1 MTPLDFIRSY
11 PPFDRLDE
19 VDLDLISRS
28 LEVVS
33 YPPGSHI
40 LTQDG
45 PVSQYLYLIH
55 RGIVRLERNGET
67 VQLLEEGELFGFV
80 SLFSQ
85 NPPVFEVVAEE
96 EAEIYQLPGEV
107 ARYLSEQP
115 AFAEFFLKGLTER
128 LQRASYLSRTSPLTG
143 DMAAPVQYLIT
154 RSPVFI
160 EPEATVAEAAG
171 VMRSQKVSSVLVKG
185 PQPGIITDRDLRNRV
200 LAEALGPATPLQQ
213 VMSRPL
219 KTLPVE
225 TPAYSALLFMLEEN
239 IHHLPLTQQG
249 QIVGLVTDTDL
260 LRHQVKSPLY
270 LLKRVQKLAEI
281 ADLSRYA
288 LEIAGTVKSLFE
300 GGLDIDHIGRIISN
314 LNDALITRL
323 LKLAEAEL
331 GPPPTSYAWIVFGS
345 EGRQEQTLLT
355 DQDNA
360 LIYGEAGEESQLY
373 FSKLAR
379 WVVDGLLQAGFPPC
393 PGGYMA
399 INWSRPLRDWE
410 ALFWNWTQT
419 PEPQALL
426 EASIFFDFRAVTGSL
441 QLDSLEAVLLKAGE
455 RPLFLAQLA
464 RNSLNFQPPL
474 GFFRRIREEEGG
486 VDLKRG
492 GITPIVSL
500 ARLYALEAGLP
511 ARSTLDRLAAIGQRS
526 DLGQEKAELLAEA
539 FRFMQHLRLREQL
552 HNYQVGQ
559 APGNKVR
566 LEALSPLE
574 RRHLKE
580 AFLVIREVQEMTAVR
595 FQTGRLG

>member
-1 MTPLDFIRSY
+1 MTPLDFIQNC
-11 PPFDRLDE
+11 PPFDRLDK
-19 VDLDLISRS
+19 VDLELVSRS
-28 LEVVS
+28 LEVVR
-33 YPPGSHI
+33 YPSESHI
-40 LTQDG
+40 LAQGG
-45 PVSQYLYLIH
+45 PVNQYLYLIH
-55 RGIVRLERNGET
+55 QGIVRLERNGET

-85 NPPVFEVVAEE
+85 KPPVFEVITEE

-107 ARYLSEQP
+107 ARYLGEQP

-128 LQRASYLSRTSPLTG
+128 LQRASHLSQTSPLTG
-143 DMAAPVQYLIT
+143 DMAVPVQYLIT
-154 RSPVFI
+154 RPPVFI
-160 EPEATVAEAAG
+160 ESGATVAEAAG

-200 LAEALGPATPLQQ
+200 LAEGLGPATPVQQ
-213 VMSRPL
+213 VMSQPL

-249 QIVGLVTDTDL
+249 QMVGLVTDTDL

-270 LLKRVQKLAEI
+270 LLKRVQKLA
-281 ADLSRYA
+281 DSSSLSRYA
-288 LEIAGTVKSLFE
+288 VEIAGTVKSLFE
-300 GGLDIDHIGRIISN
+300 AGLDIGHIGRIISN
-314 LNDALITRL
+314 LNDALISRL
-323 LKLAEAEL
+323 LKLAEAEF
-331 GPPPTSYAWIVFGS
+331 GPPPTPYAWIVFGS

-360 LIYGEAGEESQLY
+360 LIYLEADEESHLY
-373 FSKLAR
+373 FSKLAQR
-379 WVVDGLLQAGFPPC
+379 VVEDLLQAGFPAC
-393 PGGYMA
+393 LGGYMA
-399 INWSRPLRDWE
+399 THWRRPLRDWE
-410 ALFWNWTQT
+410 VLFRDWTQT

-426 EASIFFDFRAVTGSL
+426 EASIFFDFRAVAGSL
-441 QLDSLEAVLLKAGE
+441 ALDSLEAILLKARE

-486 VDLKRG
+486 VDLKKG
-492 GITPIVSL
+492 GITPIVAL

-511 ARSTLDRLAAIGQRS
+511 ARSTLDRLDALSQNG

-539 FRFMQHLRLREQL
+539 FRFVQHLRLREQL
-552 HNYQVGQ
+552 HLVQIRQ
-559 APGNKVR
+559 APGNKAR

-580 AFLVIREVQEMTAVR
+580 AFLVIREVQAMTAAR